1 MKNAS
6 LIKTLLV
13 LSCLY
18 SSTYAQKN
26 KAIYSVSI
34 NNKEDIDKTSPYNSY
49 YKIAQENSNQFT
61 FHLIF
66 SKDSSNFLLMI
77 I

>member
-26 KAIYSVSI
+26 KAIYSVII
-34 NNKEDIDKTSPYNSY
+34 NNKEEITKSPYYSY

-66 SKDSSNFLLMI
+66 SKDRSDFLLMI

>member
-26 KAIYSVSI
+26 KAIYSVII
-34 NNKEDIDKTSPYNSY
+34 NNKEEITKSPYYSY
-49 YKIAQENSNQFT
+49 YKIAQENGELTLQSGKQELFENIINQY
-61 FHLIF
+61 I
-66 SKDSSNFLLMI
+66 
-77 I
+77 